1 MIFFLQKRCKPSLLL
16 LLVTILFLSSCK
28 TKVPDTSISNKDA
41 VKTQKASKKA
51 ESKTLQTIAF
61 GSCNNQKKPQP
72 LWKDILAYNPDL
84 WIWLGDNIYG
94 DSEDAEFM
102 KKQYDLQSKVKDY
115 QKLVAYS
122 PIVGIWD
129 DHDYGSNNGGKEY
142 AAKESNKNLMLD
154 FLDVPAD
161 AAVRQR
167 EGAYQSYS
175 FGEVGKEVKV
185 ILLDSRYFRDTPD
198 FEKGRGYAPNLEGTI
213 LGMAQ
218 WEWLKNELEN
228 STAQIHLIANGIQV
242 IPEDHRF
249 EKWANF
255 PNERQ
260 QLFDLIKDTKAK
272 GVILLSGD
280 RHIGEFSKLDIEGM
294 DYPLYEFTSSGLTH
308 AYTSFTGE
316 ENRHRVG
323 EVASELNFGVLQ
335 ISWGESI
342 EVKAMMRGLDNK
354 EINTFTWTY

>member
-1 MIFFLQKRCKPSLLL
+1 MILFLQKTSKLSILFLL
-16 LLVTILFLSSCK
+16 TSILFLSSCK
-28 TKVPDTSISNKDA
+28 TKVPNTSTPDKSVTTVN
-41 VKTQKASKKA
+41 ASKKA
-51 ESKTLQTIAF
+51 ETKTLQTIVF
-61 GSCNNQKKPQP
+61 GSCNDQTKPQP

-102 KKQYDLQSKVKDY
+102 KKQYNLQSKVSDY
-115 QKLVAYS
+115 EKLVAYS
-122 PIVGIWD
+122 SIVGIWD
-129 DHDYGSNNGGKEY
+129 DHDYGLNNGGKEY
-142 AAKESNKNLMLD
+142 AAKESNKKLMLD
-154 FLDVPAD
+154 FLDVPSNAP
-161 AAVRQR
+161 VRKR
-167 EGAYQSYS
+167 EGAFQSYS

-198 FEKGRGYAPNLEGTI
+198 FERGRGYEPNLEGTI
-213 LGMAQ
+213 LGEAQ
-218 WEWLKNELEN
+218 WTWLENELQN

-260 QLFDLIKDTKAK
+260 RMFDLIKDTKAK

-280 RHIGEFSKLDIEGM
+280 RHIGEVSKLDIEGM

-308 AYTSFTGE
+308 AYTNFTSE

-335 ISWGESI
+335 INWSENI
-342 EVKAMMRGLDNK
+342 EVKAMMRGLNNK